1 VAFLSR
7 FRESAR
13 AEIMRSSPFV
23 YNARDARFV
32 TDLLTATKAQ
42 TCVST
47 SDHSRVLILTE
58 SHSLH

>member
-1 VAFLSR
+1 
-7 FRESAR
+7 
-13 AEIMRSSPFV
+13 MRSSPFV